1 MVLLA
6 KTLKNHYSAY
16 KSNFDFLWFDHRTT
30 LFCNL
35 VHGFWSLD
43 KFNNKGN
50 SQWGIPQSGIF
61 LSATYKAV
69 YAWVCTYD
77 CTPFLSKAC
86 QGSCQSKQLHFTVC
100 INKSFRGTAK
110 VKSNF
115 TSTSLTIL
123 MKHFFVNFNGDK
135 YYHGKQI

>member
-43 KFNNKGN
+43 KFNNKGS

-69 YAWVCTYD
+69 LCVGVHVWLHAIPV
-77 CTPFLSKAC
+77 
-86 QGSCQSKQLHFTVC
+86 QSLP
-100 INKSFRGTAK
+100 R
-110 VKSNF
+110 
-115 TSTSLTIL
+115 
-123 MKHFFVNFNGDK
+123 
-135 YYHGKQI
+135 